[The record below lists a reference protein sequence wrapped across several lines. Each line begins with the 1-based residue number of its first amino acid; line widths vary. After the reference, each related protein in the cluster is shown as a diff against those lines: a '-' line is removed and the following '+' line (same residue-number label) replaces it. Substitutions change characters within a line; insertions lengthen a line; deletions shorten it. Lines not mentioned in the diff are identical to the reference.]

1 MGQRKMIMNQQK
13 SDNPDREQRILD
25 AAAELI
31 IHYGYD
37 KTSVSDI
44 AVAAGIS
51 KGAVYLHFTSKDELF
66 EALLYR
72 EVINYSESWL
82 AYIEADPQG
91 GTIGG
96 IYKAVLY
103 AINHNPFMQAIVKQ
117 DPRIFGNYLRKP
129 QNLFTAS
136 DAPALRVEFLQAMQA
151 AGAIRRDVD
160 PQVMS
165 HIMDLLSYGLVGLP
179 TIKPAPKLPPFD
191 AVMDAIAE
199 MMDRML
205 TPTDGD
211 PGAAG
216 KAVIRTLAA
225 TARTHLD
232 AMYRATKEGHS

>member
-1 MGQRKMIMNQQK
+1 MKQTKA
-13 SDNPDREQRILD
+13 DNPDREQRILD
-25 AAAELI
+25 AAAQLI

-44 AVAAGIS
+44 AEAAGIS
-51 KGAVYLHFTSKDELF
+51 KGAVYLHFTSKDDLF

-72 EVINYSESWL
+72 EVINYGESWL
-82 AYIEADPQG
+82 AQIEADPQG

-103 AINHNPFMQAIVKQ
+103 AINHNPFMRAIVKQ

-136 DAPALRVEFLQAMQA
+136 EAPALRVEFLQAMQA
-151 AGAIRRDVD
+151 AGAIRHDVD

-165 HIMDLLSYGLVGLP
+165 HIMDMLSYGLVGLP
-179 TIKPAPKLPPFD
+179 TIKPVQQTPPFD
-191 AVMDAIAE
+191 AIMDAIAA

-205 TPTDGD
+205 TPTAGD

-216 KAVIRTLAA
+216 KRVIRELAA
-225 TARTHLD
+225 AARTQLD
-232 AMYRATKEGHS
+232 LMYRATKEGKS

>member
-1 MGQRKMIMNQQK
+1 MSQPK
-13 SDNPDREQRILD
+13 SDNSNREQRILD
-25 AAAELI
+25 AAAQLI

-37 KTSVSDI
+37 KTNVSDI
-44 AVAAGIS
+44 AAAAGIS

-72 EVINYSESWL
+72 EVIRYSESWL
-82 AYIEADPQG
+82 DHIEADPQG

-117 DPRIFGNYLRKP
+117 DPRIFGNYLHRP

-136 DAPALRVEFLQAMQA
+136 ESPALRVEFLQAMQA

-165 HIMDLLSYGLVGLP
+165 HIMDMLSYGLVGLP
-179 TIKPAPKLPPFD
+179 TIKSAQQIPPFD

-205 TPTDGD
+205 TPAEGD

-216 KAVIRTLAA
+216 KRVIRDLAA
-225 TARTHLD
+225 TARTQLD
-232 AMYRATKEGHS
+232 RMYHATKEGK

>member
-1 MGQRKMIMNQQK
+1 MNPQK
-13 SDNPDREQRILD
+13 SANNNREQRILD

-31 IHYGYD
+31 SLYGYD

-44 AVAAGIS
+44 AEAAGIS
-51 KGAVYLHFTSKDELF
+51 KGAVYLHFSSKEELF

-72 EVINYSESWL
+72 EVMAYSESWL
-82 AYIEADPQG
+82 EHIEADPQG

-103 AINHNPFMQAIVKQ
+103 AINHNLFMSAIVKQ

-129 QNLFTAS
+129 KNLFTAMES
-136 DAPALRVEFLQAMQA
+136 PALRSDFLRAMQE
-151 AGAIRRDVD
+151 AGAVRRDVD

-165 HIMDLLSYGLVGLP
+165 HIMDMLSYGLVGLP
-179 TIKPAPKLPPFD
+179 TIKPARALPPFD
-191 AVMDAIAE
+191 QLMDTIAE

-205 TPTDGD
+205 TPLEGD

-216 KAVIRTLAA
+216 KAVIRTMAA
-225 TARTHLD
+225 TAREQLA
-232 AMYRATKEGHS
+232 AMHRATQEEKR

>member
-1 MGQRKMIMNQQK
+1 MNQEK

-25 AAAELI
+25 AAAQLI

-44 AVAAGIS
+44 AEAAGIS
-51 KGAVYLHFTSKDELF
+51 KGAVYLHFTSKEALF

-72 EVINYSESWL
+72 EVMAYSESWL
-82 AYIEADPQG
+82 DYIEADPQG

-103 AINHNPFMQAIVKQ
+103 AINSNPFMSAIIKQ

-129 QNLFTAS
+129 KNLFTAMES
-136 DAPALRVEFLQAMQA
+136 PALRSDFLQTMQA

-165 HIMDLLSYGLVGLP
+165 HIMDLISYGLVGLP
-179 TIKPAPKLPPFD
+179 MIKPASKLPPFD
-191 AVMDAIAE
+191 AVMDTIAE

-205 TPTDGD
+205 TPAEGD
-211 PGAAG
+211 PSAAG
-216 KAVIRTLAA
+216 KAVIRDMAVTAREQLAA
-225 TARTHLD
+225 MH
-232 AMYRATKEGHS
+232 RATKEDNQ

>member
-1 MGQRKMIMNQQK
+1 MNQQK

-31 IHYGYD
+31 SHYGYD

-44 AVAAGIS
+44 AEAAGIS
-51 KGAVYLHFTSKDELF
+51 TGAVYLHFTSKEELF

-72 EVINYSESWL
+72 EVMEYSESWL

-96 IYKAVLY
+96 LYKAVLY
-103 AINHNPFMQAIVKQ
+103 AINRNPFMSAIVKQ

-129 QNLFTAS
+129 KNLFTAMES
-136 DAPALRVEFLQAMQA
+136 PALRSDFLRAMQE
-151 AGAIRRDVD
+151 AGAVRRDVD

-165 HIMDLLSYGLVGLP
+165 HIMDMLSYGLVGLP
-179 TIKPAPKLPPFD
+179 AIKPARAMPPFD
-191 AVMDAIAE
+191 AVMDTIAE

-205 TPTDGD
+205 TPNQGD

-216 KAVIRTLAA
+216 KAVIRAMLVTAREQLAA
-225 TARTHLD
+225 MH
-232 AMYRATKEGHS
+232 RATKEENQ

>member
-1 MGQRKMIMNQQK
+1 MIEYMSQPK
-13 SDNPDREQRILD
+13 FDNSNREQRILD
-25 AAAELI
+25 AAAQLI

-37 KTSVSDI
+37 KTNVSDI
-44 AVAAGIS
+44 AAAAGIS

-72 EVINYSESWL
+72 EVIKYSESWL
-82 AYIEADPQG
+82 AHIEAEPQG

-103 AINHNPFMQAIVKQ
+103 AINHNPFIRAIVKQ

-129 QNLFTAS
+129 KNLFSA
-136 DAPALRVEFLQAMQA
+136 DAAPALRVEFLQAMQA

-165 HIMDLLSYGLVGLP
+165 HIMDMFSYGLVGLP
-179 TIKPAPKLPPFD
+179 TIKSAQQIPPFD

-205 TPTDGD
+205 TPTEGD
-211 PGAAG
+211 PGTAG
-216 KAVIRTLAA
+216 KQVIRDLAA
-225 TARTHLD
+225 TARTQLD
-232 AMYRATKEGHS
+232 RMYHATTEGNL

>member
-1 MGQRKMIMNQQK
+1 MSLPK
-13 SDNPDREQRILD
+13 SENLAREQRILD

-44 AVAAGIS
+44 AEAAGIS
-51 KGAVYLHFTSKDELF
+51 KGAIYLHFASKDELF

-72 EVINYSESWL
+72 EVVTYGESWF
-82 AYIEADPQG
+82 ARIEADPQG

-103 AINHNPFMQAIVKQ
+103 AINHSPFMSAIVKQ

-129 QNLFTAS
+129 KNLFTGMES
-136 DAPALRVEFLQAMQA
+136 PALRVEFLQAMQA
-151 AGAIRRDVD
+151 AGALRQDVD

-165 HIMDLLSYGLVGLP
+165 HIMDMLSYGLVGVNEFKRAEA
-179 TIKPAPKLPPFD
+179 IPPFD
-191 AVMDAIAE
+191 DLMDAIAE

-205 TPTDGD
+205 TPAEGD
-211 PGAAG
+211 ASAAG
-216 KAVIRTLAA
+216 KAVIRQLAA
-225 TARTHLD
+225 TARAQLAVMHQ
-232 AMYRATKEGHS
+232 ATKEGKV